1 MWTGLV
7 GEGVGEGLDGS
18 QVMPGTMTISGLDG
32 GGSGRPKKSWG
43 ISVKECAMLASCA
56 TPASM
61 MIVPVPIVGESLML
75 WAITLT
81 ASLCLRMCS
90 PFMSG
95 CVQAEKVCVLESSC
109 PHRVQ
114 GKALSLGGVG

>member
-1 MWTGLV
+1 
-7 GEGVGEGLDGS
+7 
-18 QVMPGTMTISGLDG
+18 
-32 GGSGRPKKSWG
+32 
-43 ISVKECAMLASCA
+43 
-56 TPASM
+56 
-61 MIVPVPIVGESLML
+61 ML

-114 GKALSLGGVG
+114 GKALSLGWVG